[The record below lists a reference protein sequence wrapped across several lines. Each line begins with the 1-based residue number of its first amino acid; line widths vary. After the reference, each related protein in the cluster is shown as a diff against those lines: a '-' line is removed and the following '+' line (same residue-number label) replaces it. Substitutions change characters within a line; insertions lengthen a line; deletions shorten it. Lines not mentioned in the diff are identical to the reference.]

1 VNAVHLVVPADIR
14 DPRRPS
20 GGNVYDRCLSRAL
33 RDRGWVVQECAVPGA
48 WPQPEPAARAGLAR
62 EIEKIPDGAVVL
74 LDGLVASSVPD
85 VLAPHAERLRQVV
98 LVHMPLGHVGSADAR
113 QAERTVLAGARAVLT
128 TSHWTRDWLVATYAL
143 TAGRVHVAPP
153 GVDGAA
159 RALGT
164 PTGGALLC
172 VAAVVRPK
180 GQDLLL
186 TALASLEDLPW
197 VCTFVGSLEREPAYV
212 AELVRQARSAGIAE
226 RVRLVGPG
234 TRSEVDLHYARSD
247 LLVLP
252 SRAETYGMVA
262 AEAVSR
268 GLPVVATRVGGVAE
282 AVGRAEGGRT
292 PGRLVPAEDPP
303 ALAAALRTWLTDP
316 DLRWRWRG
324 AAMSRAGRLPGW
336 PVTAATVAGVL
347 AGVAA

>member
-1 VNAVHLVVPADIR
+1 MNAVHLVVPADIR

-20 GGNVYDRCLSRAL
+20 GGNVYDLCLSRGL
-33 RDRGWVVQECAVPGA
+33 RDRGWVVEECAVPGA
-48 WPQPEPAARAGLAR
+48 WPRPDPAARAGLTR
-62 EIEKIPDGAVVL
+62 ELERIPDGAVVL

-98 LVHMPLGHVGSADAR
+98 LVHMPLGRGGSAEALL
-113 QAERTVLAGARAVLT
+113 AERTVLDGARAVLT
-128 TSHWTRDWLVATYAL
+128 TSRWTREWLVATYAL
-143 TAGRVHVAPP
+143 PAGRVHVARP

-172 VAAVVRPK
+172 VAAVIPAK

-186 TALASLEDLPW
+186 SALASLEDLPW
-197 VCTFVGSLEREPAYV
+197 VCTFVGSLERDPAYV
-212 AELVRQARSAGIAE
+212 AGLVRQARSAGIAE

-282 AVGRAEGGRT
+282 AVGRAEGGDL
-292 PGRLVPAEDPP
+292 PGRLVPADDPV
-303 ALAAALRTWLTDP
+303 ALAAALHAWLTDP

-324 AAMSRAGRLPGW
+324 TAMSCAGRLPGW